1 VPQSWQQNAS
11 APAQSSDPTATN
23 TQGDADGLAFA
34 LLSDGVKEL
43 ALEKKTKT
51 DGLYDSRLFFKKANK
66 LTL

>member
-51 DGLYDSRLFFKKANK
+51 DGLDE
-66 LTL
+66 